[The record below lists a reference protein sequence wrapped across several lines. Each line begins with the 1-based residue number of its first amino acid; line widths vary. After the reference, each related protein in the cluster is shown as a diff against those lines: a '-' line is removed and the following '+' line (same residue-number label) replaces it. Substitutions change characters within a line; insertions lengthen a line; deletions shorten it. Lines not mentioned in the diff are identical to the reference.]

1 MNYRNT
7 KQKEIIL
14 DILDH
19 HRTHPTIQEIYD
31 FAKEKDQSIGQSTV
45 YRNVKRLVED
55 GTILKLLNSTNESF
69 HYDINTAPHIHLIC
83 TSCKKIV
90 DVLDNDYEAI
100 INDIENKYNLSI
112 SKTNIMLEG
121 LCSKCKKKE
130 D

>member
-19 HRTHPTIQEIYD
+19 HRTHPTIQEIYEY
-31 FAKEKDQSIGQSTV
+31 AKEKDPNIGQATV

-55 GTILKLLNSTNESF
+55 GMILKLPNSTNESF

-83 TSCKKIV
+83 KNCKRIV
-90 DVLDNDYEAI
+90 DIFDNDYECI
-100 INDIENKYNLSI
+100 IKDIESKYDLSI

-121 LCSKCKKKE
+121 FCSNCKKKE